1 MMDWIAHITAASLLG
16 ALALTLTPPGR
27 VQKVTRLVCGLVC
40 ALAVAGPVARL
51 DTDSLARD
59 MALYRQ
65 RASQIVSQAEEEGK
79 MLDRTY
85 IEQRCQAYILG
96 KAAQAGVSVGS
107 VTVTARWDEQALLWY
122 PWQAALDAPFDSGL
136 AASIEGELGIPVS
149 RQEWRRDG

>member
-1 MMDWIAHITAASLLG
+1 MREWIAHITAASLLG

-27 VQKVTRLVCGLVC
+27 VRQVTRLVCGLVC

-65 RASQIVSQAEEEGK
+65 RAGQIVSQAEEEGK

-96 KAAQAGVSVGS
+96 KAAQAGVSVGA
-107 VTVTARWDEQALLWY
+107 VTVTARWDDEALLWY
-122 PWQAALDAPFDSGL
+122 PW
-136 AASIEGELGIPVS
+136 
-149 RQEWRRDG
+149 RRCC